1 MALARARCQPGS
13 LSGALRDS
21 GSKGAEFV
29 ALLSAALVD
38 TRARHGAGA
47 MEPYV
52 DSDNPDRVLVWE
64 KWATRADQE
73 SYMQWRTETGFA
85 EALEPFLAEP
95 PRILHLNESK

>member
-1 MALARARCQPGS
+1 MGHTVLLEINCKPG
-13 LSGALRDS
+13 
-21 GSKGAEFV
+21 KGAEFV

-73 SYMQWRTETGFA
+73 SYMQWRTETGFV

>member
-1 MALARARCQPGS
+1 MLLEVNCKPG
-13 LSGALRDS
+13 
-21 GSKGAEFV
+21 KGAEFV

-64 KWATRADQE
+64 KWATRAVCLP
-73 SYMQWRTETGFA
+73 TELVVSA
-85 EALEPFLAEP
+85 E
-95 PRILHLNESK
+95 RQHSV